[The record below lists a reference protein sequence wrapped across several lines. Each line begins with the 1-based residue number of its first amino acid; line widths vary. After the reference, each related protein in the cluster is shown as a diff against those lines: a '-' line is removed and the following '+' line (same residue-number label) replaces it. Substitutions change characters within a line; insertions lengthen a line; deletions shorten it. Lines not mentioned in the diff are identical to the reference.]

1 VGTVYEND
9 CPAVAC
15 LGCHCLQYS
24 GESVARPGLKVVQSA
39 ICTES
44 CQSDTVGGN
53 HEPYRV
59 YNKVL
64 LHTYSTYCSMS
75 VYLRR
80 QNTVSQP
87 ESCQSSDSAMLHR
100 TDSLMRHFTWEVVP
114 MVRAEERERERD
126 GEPQR
131 DEMERRNE
139 MMVSAFGFE
148 RQSRR
153 RRRQPRWHTEGSR

>member
-1 VGTVYEND
+1 MGTVYEND

-44 CQSDTVGGN
+44 CQSDTVWGN

-87 ESCQSSDSAMLHR
+87 ESCQSSDYAMLHR
-100 TDSLMRHFTWEVVP
+100 TDSPMRHFTAKSRPHGEGGG
-114 MVRAEERERERD
+114 ERERE
-126 GEPQR
+126 
-131 DEMERRNE
+131 MESRNE
-139 MMVSAFGFE
+139 M
-148 RQSRR
+148 
-153 RRRQPRWHTEGSR
+153 RWRDATR

>member
-1 VGTVYEND
+1 
-9 CPAVAC
+9 
-15 LGCHCLQYS
+15 
-24 GESVARPGLKVVQSA
+24 
-39 ICTES
+39 
-44 CQSDTVGGN
+44 
-53 HEPYRV
+53 
-59 YNKVL
+59 
-64 LHTYSTYCSMS
+64 
-75 VYLRR
+75 
-80 QNTVSQP
+80 
-87 ESCQSSDSAMLHR
+87 MLHR

-126 GEPQR
+126 EEPQR